1 MQPSILTHGLG
12 GIILLVAVGTMVVY
26 FKQVQ
31 KYDIF
36 QVIIILL
43 LLSCTVSIH
52 GISHAVLEKSY
63 NYNPL
68 TLISSPA

>member
-12 GIILLVAVGTMVVY
+12 GIILLIAVGTMVVY

>member
-1 MQPSILTHGLG
+1 MQPSMMAHGLG
-12 GIILLVAVGTMVVY
+12 AVILLLAVGTMVVY

-36 QVIIILL
+36 QIIIILL

-52 GISHAVLEKSY
+52 GISHAVLEKNY

-68 TLISSPA
+68 TSMGF